1 MCDEPARTATSGE
14 NGSIRSAWIHSF
26 QGRSA
31 LGGTEQAFMSVMKSR
46 GTVVR
51 RSTPAKATQK
61 MAARV
66 RFGPAGWMYKDWEGI
81 VYQRPKPRH
90 FDQLRYIAEFFD
102 TVEINSSFYGPP
114 LERTAGSWVQRVKE
128 CKNFRFT
135 AKLWKRF
142 THERDKAWTTGEVDQ
157 VRAGFD
163 VMMDAG
169 RLGAVL
175 LQFPWS
181 FRRTEE
187 NREWLGDV
195 VRTFRQYPLVVE
207 VRHASWLAPEFLA
220 ALKEEGIGFVNI
232 DQPLYH
238 DSIGPSAHATSNV
251 GYVRVHGRNYKDW
264 FRDKAPVE
272 QRYNYLYKPDELKP
286 WAERTREI
294 AADPGTR
301 EVYVI
306 TNNHYKGK
314 AVANALMLKSMV
326 TGAKVTAP
334 NGVFEAY
341 GEVMT
346 GYVATRGQS
355 GVSAAH
361 RDLLLTAGP

>member
-1 MCDEPARTATSGE
+1 MRLQRSGGRGVLSGNGARKTEAT
-14 NGSIRSAWIHSF
+14 I
-26 QGRSA
+26 
-31 LGGTEQAFMSVMKSR
+31 
-46 GTVVR
+46 
-51 RSTPAKATQK
+51 
-61 MAARV
+61 

-81 VYQRPKPRH
+81 VYPRSKPPR
-90 FDQLRYIAEFFD
+90 FDPLRYIAEFFD
-102 TVEINSSFYGPP
+102 VVEVNSTFYGPP
-114 LERTAGSWVQRVKE
+114 QAKTAASWVQRIEEHKR
-128 CKNFRFT
+128 FRFT

-142 THERDKAWTTGEVDQ
+142 THERGKAWSTEEVDQ

-163 VMMDAG
+163 LMMESG
-169 RLGAVL
+169 HLGAVL

-207 VRHASWLAPEFLA
+207 VRHSSWLAPDFLM
-220 ALKEEGIGFVNI
+220 ALEEEGIGFVNI

-238 DSIGPSAHATSNV
+238 DSIGPTAHATSHI

-264 FRDKAPVE
+264 FREKAPVE
-272 QRYNYLYKPDELKP
+272 QRYNYLYPPEELEP
-286 WAERTREI
+286 WAGRAREI
-294 AADPGTR
+294 AADPASR

-326 TGAKVTAP
+326 TGATVPAP

-341 GEVMT
+341 GDVMA
-346 GYVATRGQS
+346 GYAKPQAERTTRAS
-355 GVSAAH
+355 SS
-361 RDLLLTAGP
+361 LTARP